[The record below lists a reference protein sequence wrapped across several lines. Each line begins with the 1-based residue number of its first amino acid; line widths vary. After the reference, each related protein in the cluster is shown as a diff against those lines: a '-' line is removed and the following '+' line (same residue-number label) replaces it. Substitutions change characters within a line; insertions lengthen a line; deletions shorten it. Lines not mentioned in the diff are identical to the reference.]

1 MIGNMKSISPKQGAD
16 DVINQILHTFP
27 FFSPQSSTQP
37 GHPFF
42 IVCEWIP
49 SGRIDMDFT
58 NNLS

>member
-1 MIGNMKSISPKQGAD
+1 MIGDMKSISPKQGAH

-27 FFSPQSSTQP
+27 FFSPQSSAQP

-42 IVCEWIP
+42 ACEWIP